1 MRLAER
7 CDLGG
12 LVGEHV
18 AIGGRDGVNAPIKV
32 DSVVA
37 GMLAGANSIDDLDV
51 LRHGG
56 VDKAVADMRAT
67 STLGAFLR
75 AFTWGNVR
83 QLEKTERRLIHR
95 STTRILFSSGTR
107 SRSARRSASSRASAR

>member
-1 MRLAER
+1 MHAVFDDEHVITHAGLVPVMRLAER

-18 AIGGRDGVNAPIKV
+18 AIAGRDGVNAPVKV
-32 DSVVA
+32 ASVVA
-37 GMLAGANSIDDLDV
+37 GMLAGADSIDDLDV

-56 VDKAVADMRAT
+56 LDKVFTQMRAP

-83 QLEKTERRLIHR
+83 QL
-95 STTRILFSSGTR
+95 
-107 SRSARRSASSRASAR
+107 

>member
-1 MRLAER
+1 M
-7 CDLGG
+7 
-12 LVGEHV
+12 
-18 AIGGRDGVNAPIKV
+18 
-32 DSVVA
+32 
-37 GMLAGANSIDDLDV
+37 
-51 LRHGG
+51 
-56 VDKAVADMRAT
+56 DKAVADMRAT

-107 SRSARRSASSRASAR
+107 CSRPAISPWTWVTGLSTLRFLIHDRDPIFTAGFGRCSMLGDRDHHHPAERRRG